1 VTVTEELMKQVK
13 RFVSAVNKSMDF
25 VRIEQFIFEESDY
38 EMISMKEVK
47 EIRDI
52 FKAFDI
58 KIKEITTKVIN

>member
-1 VTVTEELMKQVK
+1 MKQVK